1 MRIEQE
7 TRNIYVGGQQATE
20 RMNPAKVAQN
30 LQNGRL
36 FAGGLQLP
44 ADKIA
49 ERQKEAQRKA
59 MKIVGDAFAGEKK
72 LDESVSQ
79 MEDSIAKTQ
88 EEMVAAKAELNKV
101 QERKAELA
109 DRTDLTDEEYL
120 EEMKEIEEA
129 EGYFSA
135 QIANGQMVVDGT
147 TKALTDVR
155 IERLKSAPMVKA
167 NADAEEVLEAANK
180 EIIGMLQAEAKDHI
194 DEENE
199 KRTEEAE
206 KKAEKEKEEEER
218 IEAMKA
224 KREEREEREEASPE
238 VDYVTAATKQMVKI
252 SETGEKVQREL
263 QNIVDQLKLDLE
275 DLKGAAVD
283 KGV

>member
-7 TRNIYVGGQQATE
+7 ARNIYVGGQQATE
-20 RMNPAKVAQN
+20 RMSPAKAAKE

-36 FAGGLQLP
+36 FAGGLKLP

-49 ERQKEAQRKA
+49 ERRKEAQKKA
-59 MKIVGDAFAGEKK
+59 MKIVGDAFSREQSV
-72 LDESVSQ
+72 DESVEQ
-79 MEDSIAKTQ
+79 MKENISKTQ

-109 DRTDLTDEEYL
+109 DRMDLTDEEYL
-120 EEMKEIEEA
+120 EEMREIEEA
-129 EGYFSA
+129 EGYFGA
-135 QIANGQMVVDGT
+135 QIMNGQMMVEGT
-147 TKALTDVR
+147 EKALTD
-155 IERLKSAPMVKA
+155 IHLERLKSAPMVEA
-167 NADAEEVLEAANK
+167 TEDADKILEAANK
-180 EIIGMLQAEAKDHI
+180 EIIGMLKDEAKEHI

-206 KKAEKEKEEEER
+206 EKAEKEKEEEER

-224 KREEREEREEASPE
+224 KKEEREEKEGASPE
-238 VDYVTAATKQMVKI
+238 TDHITAASKHMVKI
-252 SETGEKVQREL
+252 AETDEKVQQEL
-263 QNIVDQLKLDLE
+263 QNIVNQMKLDLE

-283 KGV
+283 EGV

>member
-20 RMNPAKVAQN
+20 RMSPAKAAKG
-30 LQNGRL
+30 LQNGRI

-49 ERQKEAQRKA
+49 ERRKEAQKKA
-59 MKIVGDAFAGEKK
+59 MKIVGDAFSREQSI
-72 LDESVSQ
+72 DESVEQ
-79 MEDSIAKTQ
+79 MKENISKTQ
-88 EEMVAAKAELNKV
+88 EEMVAAKAELDKV
-101 QERKAELA
+101 QERKSELNG
-109 DRTDLTDEEYL
+109 RMDLTDEEYL

-129 EGYFSA
+129 EDYFGA
-135 QIANGQMVVDGT
+135 QIMNGQMLVEGT
-147 TKALTDVR
+147 ESALTD
-155 IERLKSAPMVKA
+155 IHLERLKSAPMVEA
-167 NADAEEVLEAANK
+167 TEDADKILEAANK
-180 EIIGMLQAEAKDHI
+180 EIIGMLKDEAKEHI

-206 KKAEKEKEEEER
+206 EKAEKEKEEKER

-224 KREEREEREEASPE
+224 KKEEREEREGASPE
-238 VDYVTAATKQMVKI
+238 TDRITAASRSMVKI
-252 SETGEKVQREL
+252 AETDEKVQQEL
-263 QNIVDQLKLDLE
+263 QNIVNQMKLDLE

-283 KGV
+283 EGV

>member
-59 MKIVGDAFAGEKK
+59 MKIVGDAFSREQSI
-72 LDESVSQ
+72 DESVEQ
-79 MEDSIAKTQ
+79 MRENITKTQ
-88 EEMVAAKAELNKV
+88 EEMVSAKAELNKV

-135 QIANGQMVVDGT
+135 QIANGQMIVEGTESALVDIH
-147 TKALTDVR
+147 L
-155 IERLKSAPMVKA
+155 ERLKTAPMVKA
-167 NADAEEVLEAANK
+167 NADAEKVLEAANK

-199 KRTEEAE
+199 KRTEAAE
-206 KKAEKEKEEEER
+206 EKAEKEKEEEER

-238 VDYVTAATKQMVKI
+238 TDYITAATKQMVKI